1 MIQEQIASPRGQY
14 FPIAVDPVAEFKQA
28 MADFGLVPDQKGI
41 VDDDTWQ
48 ECWVKDSKGKL
59 EKAGRYILK
68 VNPDG
73 FAYGY
78 LYSHKGGGRGEAW
91 HSKGCEV
98 TPIRRASME
107 AQKEKRK
114 RAADAE
120 KAEKLAHSMRTWI
133 AADYLVS
140 ADPSQPDRTHGYL
153 IKKKIHPIPGDV
165 KLQGD
170 MLMVPASRCGEVVCY
185 QRIFPDDRGKKL
197 CAGFDKSAYY
207 VWKGSTETV
216 AIAEGWATAFAVHA
230 STGWTVYTA
239 WDAGNLARCATD
251 VRAEYPD
258 AAIIIAGDNDKGGT
272 GQRSAHDAAKSC
284 KGRAIWPS
292 VEGQDWWDVWDQ
304 QGANTVLDA
313 LSLDGETKEPEIEL
327 DPYGYSDDALAV
339 ELGRR
344 GWDEDAKFVPQWGK
358 WLFWDGSRWV
368 RDERLSSHSRIR
380 KYMTDRARDY
390 EMWGL
395 KNGITEKEIGA
406 KKQQMRSAGKISAV
420 ESLARSNPKSAALHD
435 DFDCDL
441 MLMGTPKGTVDLRNG
456 KLRPSRRED
465 MLTKT
470 VAVSPAPEGTKP
482 VRWLEFL
489 DQVFDGDQETIAF
502 MKRIAGYSLTGM
514 TTEHRLFFLSGTGAN
529 GKSVFL
535 NTLTGMMGD
544 YAQRSSAET
553 FLLSYGDKHSTS
565 TAALQGARMVV
576 GSELPKGRQWNDAII
591 KDLTGGDRMRARF
604 MRQDEFEF
612 TPQLTLLIAGNTKP
626 SFGAVDEAMRRR
638 VVLIPFDVT
647 IPAHKRDPD
656 LPSKLEA
663 EWPAILR
670 WAIEGAIEWQRM
682 GLAIPASIEA
692 ASADYMDGE
701 DEIGQFIQ
709 DRTITDVSAWVSR
722 GDLIQA
728 YKSWCFDEQVDE
740 MSRGNFYKAIEE
752 RRYRRVRRTGT
763 DGFSGL
769 RIA

>member
-1 MIQEQIASPRGQY
+1 MFQTEYASPRGQY
-14 FPIAVDPVAEFKQA
+14 FPIAADPVA
-28 MADFGLVPDQKGI
+28 DFTDALAGVGLMPGKSGI
-41 VDDDTWQ
+41 VADDAWNRCDTGD
-48 ECWVKDSKGKL
+48 KPGDRDD
-59 EKAGRYILK
+59 GRYILT

-73 FAYGY
+73 FAFGY
-78 LYSHKGGGRGEAW
+78 AVNSKTGETISFNNGRSLGRA
-91 HSKGCEV
+91 V
-98 TPIRRASME
+98 TEQERE
-107 AQKEKRK
+107 AQRQQRE
-114 RAADAE
+114 RAARGRQADQAERRSRAMAQFDAAQPCQSHPYFTE
-120 KAEKLAHSMRTWI
+120 KG
-133 AADYLVS
+133 VPV
-140 ADPSQPDRTHGYL
+140 PSDCRVDANGTA
-153 IKKKIHPIPGDV
+153 
-165 KLQGD
+165 
-170 MLMVPASRCGEVVCY
+170 MVPVYHNGKTVGYERIVCEKPADGPRKKHNWGGLGDGYHWTDGETDRVYVTEGIAKSMAVHHVTGSVV
-185 QRIFPDDRGKKL
+185 F
-197 CAGFDKSAYY
+197 
-207 VWKGSTETV
+207 
-216 AIAEGWATAFAVHA
+216 TAFGKGRL
-230 STGWTVYTA
+230 TGCA
-239 WDAGNLARCATD
+239 ERAR
-251 VRAEYPD
+251 ELHPD
-258 AAIIIAGDNDKGGT
+258 AAIIVAGDT
-272 GQRSAHDAAKSC
+272 DAADAAQKAAWAVD
-284 KGRAIWPS
+284 GEAVTP
-292 VEGQDWWDVWDQ
+292 
-304 QGANTVLDA
+304 QGAGVDWDDILRLQGDAALLDA
-313 LSLDGETKEPEIEL
+313 LSLDGETKELEIEL

-344 GWDEDAKFVPQWGK
+344 EWDEDAKFVPQWGK

-380 KYMTDRARDY
+380 RYMTDRASDY

-406 KKQQMRSAGKISAV
+406 KKHQMRSAGKISAV

-441 MLMGTPKGTVDLRNG
+441 MLMGSPKGTVDLRTG

-470 VAVSPAPEGTKP
+470 VAVSPAPEGSVP

-489 DQVFDGDQETIAF
+489 EQVFDGDQETIAF

-647 IPAHKRDPD
+647 IPAHQRDPD
-656 LPSKLEA
+656 LPAKLEK

-682 GLAIPASIEA
+682 GLAIPSVIDA
-692 ASADYMDGE
+692 ASSDYMDGE
-701 DEIGQFIQ
+701 DEIGQFLD
-709 DRTITDVSAWVSR
+709 DRTIADVSGWVSR
-722 GDLIQA
+722 GDLIHA
-728 YKSWCFDEQVDE
+728 YKSWCFNEQVDE

-752 RRYRRVRRTGT
+752 RRYRKAKRTGT